1 MARTRET
8 SEHSEAVDYPRGM
21 NDAPT
26 GVELRIPPG
35 VLVDDAPVPEGVIYL
50 QPATIPPGG
59 VFTPA
64 RAGTLD
70 EALARIAEVTSRNR
84 IGCVPRKSDYR
95 ARWRYNSEDFDGAE

>member
-1 MARTRET
+1 MARAINN
-8 SEHSEAVDYPRGM
+8 SERSEAVDYPADM
-21 NDAPT
+21 SDAPAA
-26 GVELRIPPG
+26 VELRIPHG
-35 VLVDDAPVPEGVIYL
+35 VLVDNAPVPGGVIYL

-95 ARWRYNSEDFDGAE
+95 ARWRYNTEEFDEA

>member
-8 SEHSEAVDYPRGM
+8 SERSEAVDYPAGM
-21 NDAPT
+21 SDAPT
-26 GVELRIPPG
+26 GIELRIPHD
-35 VLVDDAPVPEGVIYL
+35 VLVDNAPVPGGVIYL

-95 ARWRYNSEDFDGAE
+95 ARWRYNTEEFDEA

>member
-8 SEHSEAVDYPRGM
+8 SERSEAVDYPAGM
-21 NDAPT
+21 SDAPAA
-26 GVELRIPPG
+26 VELRIPSG
-35 VLVDDAPVPEGVIYL
+35 VLVDNAPVPGGVIHL

-70 EALARIAEVTSRNR
+70 EALTRIAEVTSRNR

-95 ARWRYNSEDFDGAE
+95 ARWRYNTEEFDEA